1 MSNFDFW
8 FYFALTCKTK
18 FKPNQYSI
26 LTIKKNIS
34 RFTLINYVIVLQE
47 VSCNCKTSRTLV
59 PCGME
64 KSTKP
69 PKCKQKCKNPPDC
82 HHESRSP
89 HSCHFGPCQPCKQ
102 ICQNKMACGHSCP
115 KPCHDQVLVKV
126 QDNKKATTPWENK
139 GIFFVILKLSCIRQ
153 NYYLW

>member
-1 MSNFDFW
+1 M
-8 FYFALTCKTK
+8 
-18 FKPNQYSI
+18 
-26 LTIKKNIS
+26 
-34 RFTLINYVIVLQE
+34 LIVVLQE

-102 ICQNKMACGHSCP
+102 ICQKTMACGHVCP

-139 GIFFVILKLSCIRQ
+139 GIFFIILKLSCIKQ
-153 NYYLW
+153 N